1 MEITEIYRPSPEET
15 PSFADIPSVFI
26 LRNYTYNHR

>member
-1 MEITEIYRPSPEET
+1 MEITEIYRPSPVEN

-26 LRNYTYNHR
+26 LRNYSLH